1 MPDEI
6 QGLKRRINPMPRIDE
21 NLCVGC
27 GICVDACPDG
37 FEVKNRKAVIKNPNA
52 TCINKAMLA
61 CPVEAIKPDTEGVT
75 TG

>member
-1 MPDEI
+1 
-6 QGLKRRINPMPRIDE
+6 MPRIDE

-37 FEVKNRKAVIKNPNA
+37 FEMKDRKPVIKNPNA

-75 TG
+75 TE